1 MINPMLDYAKENGI
15 TLTGEFYGRE
25 ETLTGKEIGLW
36 RTEKTKY
43 KNICYNIKMKSM
55 SILKN

>member
-36 RTEKTKY
+36 RK
-43 KNICYNIKMKSM
+43 
-55 SILKN
+55 